1 VIVTS
6 REDIAKR
13 VRELTDGKGVPVVFD
28 SVGKDTL
35 MASLDSLQPRGT
47 LVSNGTESGPVV
59 IDTTLLAV
67 KGSIWVTRPAM
78 IHYATPRMARR
89 TCWRWRAAELF
100 APGAGVPWQDPQ
112 RAEPHLRAQGRR
124 APAPERTRA
133 WARIAPDHRRH
144 GARAMIALGDGGSES
159 MSRGPYFDT
168 SARYGAR
175 MGDAVL
181 VDYMLGILHDPWEK
195 IHMGITAENVAARYG
210 ITREQM
216 DELAVTSQQ
225 RAAAA
230 IAAGRFKDQIVA
242 VEVKTRKGVVLFDT
256 DEHVR
261 ADTTAET
268 LGKMKPAFKK
278 DGLVTAGNASGINDG
293 AAAVVLASGES
304 VKARGLKPLARL
316 VGYAHAGVEP
326 AYMGIGPVPATRK
339 VLERTGL
346 KVSDF
351 DVIESNEAFA
361 AQACAVIKELG
372 FDPAKV
378 NPNGSGI
385 SLGHP
390 VGATGAIITTK
401 AIAELH
407 RTGGRYALVT
417 MCIGGG
423 QGIAAVFERW
433 F

>member
-1 VIVTS
+1 MTQ
-6 REDIAKR
+6 RDIFVVGTARTAIGTFGGALK
-13 VRELTDGKGVPVVFD
+13 DVPN
-28 SVGKDTL
+28 TQL
-35 MASLDSLQPRGT
+35 A
-47 LVSNGTESGPVV
+47 
-59 IDTTLLAV
+59 TTAV
-67 KGSIWVTRPAM
+67 KA
-78 IHYATPRMARR
+78 ALARS
-89 TCWRWRAAELF
+89 
-100 APGAGVPWQDPQ
+100 GV
-112 RAEPHLRAQGRR
+112 
-124 APAPERTRA
+124 
-133 WARIAPDHRRH
+133 APDAIGHVVMGNVIPTDVKDAYLSRVAAIDAGCPVETPAFNVNRLC
-144 GARAMIALGDGGSES
+144 GSGLQAIVSAAQAIALGDCDIAIGGGSES

-168 SARYGAR
+168 AARYGAR

-195 IHMGITAENVAARYG
+195 IHMGITAENVAARYK
-210 ITREQM
+210 ISREQQ
-216 DELAVTSQQ
+216 DQLAVTSQQ

-230 IAAGRFKDQIVA
+230 IADGRFKAQIVP
-242 VEVKTRKGVVLFDT
+242 VEIKTRKGLVVFDT

-261 ADTTAET
+261 GDTTLESLA
-268 LGKMKPAFKK
+268 KMKPAFKK

-293 AAAVVLASGES
+293 AGAVVLAEGSR
-304 VKARGLKPLARL
+304 VAALGLKPLARL
-316 VGYAHAGVEP
+316 VGYAHAGVDP

-346 KVSDF
+346 KVSDL

-361 AQACAVIKELG
+361 AQACAVVQELG
-372 FDPAKV
+372 LDPAKV

-401 AIAELH
+401 AIAELQ

-423 QGIAAVFERW
+423 QGIAAIFERV
-433 F
+433 